1 MRPIWDRL
9 NVEQLLTELVAWLPK
24 MLSAIAVFVVF
35 WVILRITRPALAR
48 ILPRAGFDRAL
59 ADMLFNVYRFTILTF
74 GVIMAVNQLGVNVAA
89 ALAGLGVVGLTI
101 GFAAK
106 DSLSNIMAGF
116 LIFWDK
122 PFHTDDWVTLGENYG
137 IVAKITMRTTRLL
150 TWNNTLVIIPNE
162 TIINQVLV
170 NHSTNGRTRVDVPV
184 TAAVNGDLSPKR
196 EAILEAVRT
205 VDGVLK
211 EPPPAVVIKA
221 INPSSVELIIQAWIA
236 NAQQQRPVSFQI
248 LEAAK
253 PALDGHS

>member
-1 MRPIWDRL
+1 MKPIWDRL

-24 MLSAIAVFVVF
+24 MFSAIVVFVVF
-35 WVILRITRPALAR
+35 WVILRVTRPTLGR

-59 ADMLFNVYRFTILTF
+59 ADMLLNVYRFTILTF
-74 GVIMAVNQLGVNVAA
+74 GVIMAVNQLGVNVGA

-106 DSLSNIMAGF
+106 DTLSNIMAGF

-137 IVAKITMRTTRLL
+137 KVAKITMRTTRLL

-170 NHSTNGRTRVDVPV
+170 NHSRSGHTRVEVPIPTEV
-184 TAAVNGDLSPKR
+184 KDIS
-196 EAILEAVRT
+196 AIR
-205 VDGVLK
+205 G
-211 EPPPAVVIKA
+211 
-221 INPSSVELIIQAWIA
+221 
-236 NAQQQRPVSFQI
+236 
-248 LEAAK
+248 
-253 PALDGHS
+253 